1 MSLKPPEQFR
11 HPKNL
16 VMIRLNI
23 MLVKRVRT
31 KSLEL
36 KPFLLPSYS
45 FRRAGMVHASPQ
57 YPDNILF
64 NTFQEDTSPHMRRI
78 LIQVPVA
85 VFWLIYQQVPKVTE
99 DLLTAGWSTGTER
112 DPFPALSG
120 DQQSWQQIAS
130 LGYCWSGPDLSGW
143 PQRWRKKKI
152 IHFIPDPINNSDLNT
167 NTFQAHLPPEWHLH
181 HIDVTTFI
189 SLSVPSCHISKCY
202 FHERRTH
209 TAQSTAGSSHW
220 PLDEKGVTWKT
231 WENCS
236 YSLLCILLKQC
247 CPVELKFTNR
257 ENK

>member
-78 LIQVPVA
+78 LIQVPMA

-130 LGYCWSGPDLSGW
+130 LGYCWSGPDLSDDPKDEG
-143 PQRWRKKKI
+143 KKKSYI
-152 IHFIPDPINNSDLNT
+152 LYLILLTTQISTRIHFKHTCHLND
-167 NTFQAHLPPEWHLH
+167 TFIILMLPPLFLFLYPLATFPNVTSMKDEHTPHRALQGH
-181 HIDVTTFI
+181 HTDRWMRKELPGKPGKILFLIVH
-189 SLSVPSCHISKCY
+189 SVKAMLPC
-202 FHERRTH
+202 R
-209 TAQSTAGSSHW
+209 AQI
-220 PLDEKGVTWKT
+220 
-231 WENCS
+231 
-236 YSLLCILLKQC
+236 Y
-247 CPVELKFTNR
+247 
-257 ENK
+257 

>member
-45 FRRAGMVHASPQ
+45 FRRAGMVQRFSPVPRQ
-57 YPDNILF
+57 HFIQHIPGRHIPTY
-64 NTFQEDTSPHMRRI
+64 EKDTHSSSRGCLLTNLPTSSQSHRG
-78 LIQVPVA
+78 PSNC
-85 VFWLIYQQVPKVTE
+85 WLIHGNWARPLPSPFRGPAE
-99 DLLTAGWSTGTER
+99 LTADSIVG
-112 DPFPALSG
+112 LLL
-120 DQQSWQQIAS
+120 I
-130 LGYCWSGPDLSGW
+130 W
-143 PQRWRKKKI
+143 PRSQWMTPKMKEKKI